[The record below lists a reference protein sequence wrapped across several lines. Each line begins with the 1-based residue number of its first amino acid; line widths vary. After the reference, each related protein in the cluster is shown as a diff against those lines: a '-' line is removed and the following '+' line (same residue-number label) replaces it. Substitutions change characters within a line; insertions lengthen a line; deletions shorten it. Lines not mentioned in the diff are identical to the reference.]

1 MIIVI
6 RKEIEMIIEKRTYEI
21 ENIGIKIGHQDIQ
34 VAANH
39 IPILDQGG
47 PHTKQI
53 CLPLNDD
60 VKVSLLFKVRLYND
74 YIRLH
79 MIANE
84 MSKM

>member
-6 RKEIEMIIEKRTYEI
+6 RKEIEMIIEKRTCEI

-47 PHTKQI
+47 PHTIQI
-53 CLPLNDD
+53 YHRINGD
-60 VKVSLLFKVRLYND
+60 VVKVRLLLSG
-74 YIRLH
+74 I
-79 MIANE
+79 
-84 MSKM
+84 